1 MKLKLKKSVLVALG
15 ILILIF
21 LFALNVWNGEKAV
34 DRCISSGV
42 SEDIC
47 TELRG

>member
-1 MKLKLKKSVLVALG
+1 MNIKKSVWIALG
-15 ILILIF
+15 ILAIIF
-21 LFALNVWNGEKAV
+21 LYALNVWYGEKAV

-47 TELRG
+47 NELRK

>member
-1 MKLKLKKSVLVALG
+1 MKLKKTVLVALG

-21 LFALNVWNGEKAV
+21 LFALNVYSGEKAV
-34 DRCISSGV
+34 NRCISSGV

-47 TELRG
+47 NDLRK